1 MAFAYRPRGKSRR
14 AKIRSDPWC
23 AHALHNVI
31 MANGPSCDAPAR
43 RRARAPSCAAHMIL
57 SRVAGGTQ
65 GSTIGMVNP
74 AYLSYSKALKFDS
87 WVTLGTMLTHE

>member
-1 MAFAYRPRGKSRR
+1 MLLWPTAHRATPRHDVEHARP
-14 AKIRSDPWC
+14 
-23 AHALHNVI
+23 
-31 MANGPSCDAPAR
+31 
-43 RRARAPSCAAHMIL
+43 CAAHMIL

>member
-1 MAFAYRPRGKSRR
+1 
-14 AKIRSDPWC
+14 
-23 AHALHNVI
+23 
-31 MANGPSCDAPAR
+31 
-43 RRARAPSCAAHMIL
+43 MIL
-57 SRVAGGTQ
+57 PRVAGGTQ